1 MLNRAHPVR
10 VVWTYSPLS
19 ISPTFPPAS
28 QPTNH
33 WLRFSFSSFSSHS
46 PSSGFFPGSFVFVL
60 YCLSQLS
67 CTFMGARLINN
78 LCQIIPLCHNK
89 LKLATYFPDSTL
101 GLYLAFKFFIM
112 AKSVSLVAHLEKC
125 LLPVPQPN
133 PHPPPFLYRFTG

>member
-1 MLNRAHPVR
+1 ML
-10 VVWTYSPLS
+10 
-19 ISPTFPPAS
+19 FS
-28 QPTNH
+28 QPLNSIYPTILPPTKSLASLQFFQLFLRPTSMTTYFTPLTADRPFV
-33 WLRFSFSSFSSHS
+33 WL
-46 PSSGFFPGSFVFVL
+46 L

-125 LLPVPQPN
+125 LLL
-133 PHPPPFLYRFTG
+133 PPSPCHITNNFTG